1 MKQISRKFQN
11 GWKNSLCKN
20 EIVNIK
26 INKKYT
32 MIKLTLGYGIAEC
45 LNSKFGIMSCDPPNV
60 LGKQEQT
67 RKGCI
72 NQCFWSKF

>member
-1 MKQISRKFQN
+1 M
-11 GWKNSLCKN
+11 
-20 EIVNIK
+20 
-26 INKKYT
+26 
-32 MIKLTLGYGIAEC
+32 MKLTLGYGIAKKIEF
-45 LNSKFGIMSCDPPNV
+45 KFGIMACDPLIV